1 MIGRFFIYIYVQLH
15 TFRSMCWQ
23 KTLIVI
29 IVLALN
35 IIYSDQSTEGNKN
48 TLKKWFNQ
56 VKLPSFSCLHT
67 QNNEKFGSSMQND
80 TTPLV
85 QVVDCNEP
93 GAIYQYD
100 YKVILITYFF

>member
-1 MIGRFFIYIYVQLH
+1 MIGRFFVYIYVQH
-15 TFRSMCWQ
+15 RTFRSMCWQ

-35 IIYSDQSTEGNKN
+35 IIYSDQSTEGNIN
-48 TLKKWFNQ
+48 TLRKWFNQ
-56 VKLPSFSCLHT
+56 VKLPSFTCPHT
-67 QNNEKFGSSMQND
+67 QNNEKFGSMQND

-93 GAIYQYD
+93 DAIYQYD
-100 YKVILITYFF
+100 YKVISITYFF

>member
-1 MIGRFFIYIYVQLH
+1 MW
-15 TFRSMCWQ
+15 WQ
-23 KTLIVI
+23 KTLI

-35 IIYSDQSTEGNKN
+35 IIYSDQSKREGNKN

-56 VKLPSFSCLHT
+56 VKLPSFTCPHT
-67 QNNEKFGSSMQND
+67 QNNEKFGSMQND

-93 GAIYQYD
+93 DAIYQYD
-100 YKVILITYFF
+100 YKVISITYFF

>member
-1 MIGRFFIYIYVQLH
+1 MW
-15 TFRSMCWQ
+15 WQ
-23 KTLIVI
+23 KTLI

-35 IIYSDQSTEGNKN
+35 IIYSDQSKREGNKN

-56 VKLPSFSCLHT
+56 VKLPSFTCPHT
-67 QNNEKFGSSMQND
+67 QNNEKFGSMQND

-93 GAIYQYD
+93 DAIYQYD
-100 YKVILITYFF
+100 YKVTSITYFF